1 MLAGVPV
8 VAAVAALVSL
18 RRVQIS
24 PLGVVRRA
32 TPRPPSFWR
41 LIALVIGVGVYV
53 YGLDKTSRNTIGVAA
68 YPGLLLTMIGIV
80 IAGPWLTAQAARL
93 FGRLAGGSV
102 VAAGGPAARRQP
114 ETCLPG
120 GDRPHAGGLPR
131 HDGRPDRARG
141 ELDRP
146 DPHRRGAQQHPRR
159 PGRVASGGRPAPHR
173 RGQRHPRCRRLPAV
187 QPADTR
193 GGGAGPHTG
202 RRQLRGPARDTSARA
217 VRPGS
222 AGRAGDGQL
231 ALRRQPALQRQADR
245 RRHFPGVHRAT

>member
-80 IAGPWLTAQAARL
+80 IAGPGSPRRRHGSSAASP
-93 FGRLAGGSV
+93 AGSV
-102 VAAGGPAARRQP
+102 GAAGGPAARRQP

-159 PGRVASGGRPAPHR
+159 PGRAASGGRPAPHR

-202 RRQLRGPARDTSARA
+202 RRQLRGPARDTSART
-217 VRPGS
+217 S
-222 AGRAGDGQL
+222 APRECGPCR
-231 ALRRQPALQRQADR
+231 
-245 RRHFPGVHRAT
+245 